1 MSRFASLDELLDA
14 HRGEPKPD
22 TAPPGAPFRDFDED
36 DWCAFS
42 GCESRNPQIADDVKG
57 ATLVVDGSTVS
68 ALSGA
73 FDGVTD
79 SLVFA
84 RTFKAGP
91 VVAAAIARS
100 LAHAL
105 ERSGNVA
112 RELVAFL
119 GEPIG
124 EF

>member
-1 MSRFASLDELLDA
+1 MSRFADLDELLDA
-14 HRGEPKPD
+14 HRGEPQPE
-22 TAPPGAPFRDFDED
+22 TAPPGAPFRDFDDED
-36 DWCAFS
+36 WQAFA
-42 GCESRNPQIADDVKG
+42 GCETRNPQIADPREDV
-57 ATLVVDGSTVS
+57 TLLVDGSTVS

-73 FDGVTD
+73 FHAGAE

-91 VVAAAIARS
+91 VVAAALARS

-105 ERSGNVA
+105 ERTDNVN

-119 GEPIG
+119 GEPVG
-124 EF
+124 EL